1 MRNRTLPLSPQN
13 PPVFRLS
20 LDATDWVILRELQAE
35 GRITNVELA
44 RRVGISA
51 PPCLRRVRALEKA
64 GFINGYHAL
73 LNEKQ
78 LGFDL
83 TAFAMVGL
91 TSQAEA
97 DLAGFEQQVRGWRL
111 VRECHMLSGE
121 IDFLLKCVA
130 PDLTS
135 FQDFIIRDLTAAPN
149 VGSVKT
155 ALAIRRSKWAP
166 GVPIE

>member
-1 MRNRTLPLSPQN
+1 LPFRFFFSRLYLFGSPSL
-13 PPVFRLS
+13 VFFKTSSGLP
-20 LDATDWVILRELQAE
+20 WKFH
-35 GRITNVELA
+35 
-44 RRVGISA
+44 
-51 PPCLRRVRALEKA
+51 CLEKICLCSILA
-64 GFINGYHAL
+64 APGDFSSDSSPTHRFDFFHAL
-73 LNEKQ
+73 LNEKL

-97 DLAGFEQQVRGWRL
+97 DLVAFEEQARGWSL

-135 FQDFIIRDLTAAPN
+135 FQDFIIRDLTAAAN